1 MFKNDSLSIFIR
13 LCLSVVGTS
22 IIALGIVFFR
32 LSSLGIDP
40 ATAADI
46 GISNTFT
53 NTFNW
58 YLGNYQLIFN
68 VILFLTICIFDRSQ
82 FGIGTLINMSLLV
95 VTTLQRSLSTDKKP
109 NYLHTDMGSQFTS
122 FGFENLLKRH
132 KIDHSYSK
140 LGHPY
145 DNAKIESFHSLL
157 KREMIYQF
165 RFPSI
170 AHLILDVSKYIHW
183 FNNERIS
190 LANQKIKV
198 A

>member
-1 MFKNDSLSIFIR
+1 
-13 LCLSVVGTS
+13 
-22 IIALGIVFFR
+22 
-32 LSSLGIDP
+32 
-40 ATAADI
+40 
-46 GISNTFT
+46 
-53 NTFNW
+53 
-58 YLGNYQLIFN
+58 
-68 VILFLTICIFDRSQ
+68 
-82 FGIGTLINMSLLV
+82 
-95 VTTLQRSLSTDKKP
+95 
-109 NYLHTDMGSQFTS
+109 
-122 FGFENLLKRH
+122 
-132 KIDHSYSK
+132 
-140 LGHPY
+140 